1 MGWESTVGTLTS
13 ACPLSYVLRGAPLV
27 GLLASPARCQ
37 PVVGLLAS
45 PASSHVSARPQ
56 PHSHERRCTVS
67 TRLNFTHRH
76 TSVHTTR
83 SHSQHLFCEPA
94 MGVWARPISLQASC
108 SVACCW
114 ASRHNHA
121 RVARVVCC
129 TEILIDLTSYG
140 GVDYASSRS

>member
-1 MGWESTVGTLTS
+1 MRHVRCGRMSLLFASVGIYTTTS
-13 ACPLSYVLRGAPLV
+13 FAAHR
-27 GLLASPARCQ
+27 LLACWPPL